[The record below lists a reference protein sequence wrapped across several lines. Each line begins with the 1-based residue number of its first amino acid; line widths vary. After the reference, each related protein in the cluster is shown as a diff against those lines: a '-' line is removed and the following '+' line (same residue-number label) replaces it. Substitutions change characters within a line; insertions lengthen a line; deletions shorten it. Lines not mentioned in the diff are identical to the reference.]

1 MDSPKQ
7 EQAEGPLRER
17 EPDKETVRT
26 PFAESTLVT
35 PTESFS
41 LADTG
46 LRLAAGT
53 QIGNFKITGALGKGG
68 FGTVFEAE
76 DVELGRKVA
85 LKFLRDPLEERH
97 LELFRRE
104 AKAIAQLSKHPHVV
118 DIYAWDEYQGFHYF
132 ALEYVASNLD
142 DRLKQCRQG
151 LAVEEALR
159 IAAECA
165 EALETAHAEGIL
177 HRDIKPQNIL
187 IEEGTGAAKLAD
199 FGLAQFYE
207 SEHLTATGFLTG
219 TPAYM
224 SPEQAAGKRL
234 DRRSDVFSLGVTLY
248 EMLCGQRMF
257 EGNSHLEVMENIKQD
272 RRVPL
277 ERRRRDLA
285 KGVVA
290 IVARATAHAPAD
302 RFQTAGEF
310 AKALRD
316 ALAALQRGEEPPKP
330 SSTGGRP
337 KFVRAGAAIVLVAFL
352 GAVGGIL
359 AFPRGDR
366 GGQTGGV
373 ALAEA
378 KERLE
383 QGDAERA
390 EALYASYLTNRPDDP
405 EGLYGLAYAHLFQ
418 DDVETAKSHFARIPD
433 AKLREEGLSAVDY
446 RELGEAARDRLEE
459 AYRSAEVY
467 YAAVLL
473 SLLDVSEGRYAE
485 VVRRLEA
492 LDRDRLYFDWQ
503 RRQSLQTLGQAYYNL
518 REFAKANAIFS
529 QLAGEGPEEARQLAA
544 VYVEKLK
551 FELNEERRAAV
562 RERVHELRTL
572 LDQRPAPVEPPDD
585 WTSRPLSVW
594 VLPAKVERGR
604 LARETGLADVLDW
617 LLGNTLQKFEG
628 APISVVE
635 RELLLEILEE
645 QSLQAQVGA
654 NQELQRLGEL
664 AGARFIIECAF
675 GELFDSEMARVK
687 VVDTET
693 TITVPVDMMD
703 LTRRDKPGEW
713 VGRLAEEIGKAV
725 VEKYPLRGRLQR
737 GEDGWELNIGSA
749 VGVRSGMRFS
759 LHRGPNAGIALPSA
773 WVVVENVGEGS
784 STVRFE
790 GISKDDVTE
799 EWTYVSLAEE
809 PSPAPDA

>member
-1 MDSPKQ
+1 M
-7 EQAEGPLRER
+7 
-17 EPDKETVRT
+17 
-26 PFAESTLVT
+26 
-35 PTESFS
+35 
-41 LADTG
+41 
-46 LRLAAGT
+46 
-53 QIGNFKITGALGKGG
+53 IG
-68 FGTVFEAE
+68 
-76 DVELGRKVA
+76 
-85 LKFLRDPLEERH
+85 RH
-97 LELFRRE
+97 
-104 AKAIAQLSKHPHVV
+104 
-118 DIYAWDEYQGFHYF
+118 G
-132 ALEYVASNLD
+132 
-142 DRLKQCRQG
+142 
-151 LAVEEALR
+151 R
-159 IAAECA
+159 IAGQDEIAE
-165 EALETAHAEGIL
+165 
-177 HRDIKPQNIL
+177 
-187 IEEGTGAAKLAD
+187 
-199 FGLAQFYE
+199 
-207 SEHLTATGFLTG
+207 
-219 TPAYM
+219 
-224 SPEQAAGKRL
+224 
-234 DRRSDVFSLGVTLY
+234 
-248 EMLCGQRMF
+248 
-257 EGNSHLEVMENIKQD
+257 
-272 RRVPL
+272 
-277 ERRRRDLA
+277 
-285 KGVVA
+285 
-290 IVARATAHAPAD
+290 RATAD
-302 RFQTAGEF
+302 SDLAGH
-310 AKALRD
+310 
-316 ALAALQRGEEPPKP
+316 
-330 SSTGGRP
+330 
-337 KFVRAGAAIVLVAFL
+337 
-352 GAVGGIL
+352 
-359 AFPRGDR
+359 
-366 GGQTGGV
+366 
-373 ALAEA
+373 
-378 KERLE
+378 
-383 QGDAERA
+383 
-390 EALYASYLTNRPDDP
+390 
-405 EGLYGLAYAHLFQ
+405 EG
-418 DDVETAKSHFARIPD
+418 P
-433 AKLREEGLSAVDY
+433 
-446 RELGEAARDRLEE
+446 ARDRLEE

-675 GELFDSEMARVK
+675 GELFDAETARVK

-713 VGRLAEEIGKAV
+713 VGRLAEEIGTAV
-725 VEKYPLRGRLQR
+725 VKKYPLRGRLQR